1 MKGKISFSGMK
12 PKHSVERVLE
22 REMERWLA
30 QEERPNAPE
39 PSHYQVRIT
48 SESEAPFYY
57 CRVDAEVDGCR
68 WIANES
74 GKTPELALR
83 NSLKRMRV
91 SRVQNNSNYLTSL
104 TA

>member
-1 MKGKISFSGMK
+1 MKERISFFGMK

-48 SESEAPFYY
+48 SEREEPFYY
-57 CRVDAEVDGCR
+57 CRVDAKVDGCR

-83 NSLKRMRV
+83 NSLNRMRV
-91 SRVQNNSNYLTSL
+91 SRAQGQLRHLTSK